1 MDSKYNIL
9 IVDDD
14 VHNIQLAI
22 NLLKK
27 NKNYNIIFS
36 TSGEDALK
44 RVQEYDFDL
53 ILLDIIMD
61 PMDGF
66 EVCNNL
72 INNHK
77 TSHIPI
83 IFLTAKDDEKSI
95 TKGFELGAVDYIT
108 KPFFSNE
115 LVARVNTHVQLKIYK
130 DGLKSKLKLQEKL
143 MLEQNKMAAMGEMIT
158 NIAHQWK
165 QPLSIITTVS
175 SGIKVSKELDMT
187 MDKDKELASLDNI
200 LLNAK
205 HLSQTIDDFR
215 DFFKQKNKTSF
226 YLEDIINKTINLI
239 NSTLIHNN
247 IKINKNI
254 QNIKLVG
261 FDNELIQVFINIINN
276 AQDAL
281 KDSNEEHKEIN
292 INVYKKDFNAVIEIS
307 DNAGGIDNKIINHIF
322 EAYYTT
328 KASTNGTGIG
338 LHMSQKII
346 KDHFNGDIKV
356 KNINL
361 GEKQIGA
368 NFILVLPLETN

>member
-44 RVQEYDFDL
+44 RVQEYNFDL